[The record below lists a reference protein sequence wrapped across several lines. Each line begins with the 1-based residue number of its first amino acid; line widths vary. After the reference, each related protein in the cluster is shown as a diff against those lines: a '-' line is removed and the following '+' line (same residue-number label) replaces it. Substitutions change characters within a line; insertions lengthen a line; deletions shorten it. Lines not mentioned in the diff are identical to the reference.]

1 MKIAIN
7 LIPFST
13 ISGIEIFSKNL
24 ILNLLKIK
32 GDEEFYIL
40 GSENMPEL
48 LDFPQVELIKIKGLK
63 VKYSKALHQQTLIYP
78 LLKKYK
84 IDLLFSPSPAAPFF
98 YKNKVVV
105 IHDCA
110 YDRFKE
116 FENILSKIYFRA
128 MFYGAKYFSK
138 RIITVSNFSKR
149 ELVELYK
156 INPDKIAVIYE
167 GVPELPEV
175 REEFIQK
182 TLAKFKIDSSYFLYI
197 GNWRPRKNLPG
208 LIKAF
213 KLFREKGFDY
223 FLVIGGRKDKRF
235 LDLEKEIKKNKLEG
249 KVILTDALSR
259 EEVAAL
265 YKKAKAL
272 TFPSYYEGFGL
283 PCLPP
288 ETNVITREG
297 VKQIKEIKVGDCVL
311 THLGKFKN
319 TTRIFKRKINGKI
332 IEIQPYSFNTPIQLT
347 PEHPILAFKR
357 PSKKWKKGKR
367 ENWWSYQKP
376 TWMPAKDIKK
386 GDCVI
391 FPIPQGEQKRV
402 KNFDLKD
409 FDKNLKSNRRFV
421 WYKMGYSPKTERHLK
436 VKRFVKINKELAKLI
451 GIYIAEGSTNSKKFN
466 SIEFSL
472 GFEPS
477 LAREIKS
484 LVKAIFGVDSLIKKE
499 RNKLR
504 VIISGKILAKFFA
517 ELCGAGAL
525 NKKIVPTFLYGDRKI
540 LRIVIE
546 YIKKGDGCK
555 VGDRISFSTSSK
567 QLVNDI
573 KIALLRLGQRAN
585 IGEYKRKKKTNEEF
599 SINFSLNNTKNYS
612 HSNKSWFLKNKG
624 YCAFLVKKS
633 KKVPYIGKVYNLEV
647 EEDNSYVTE
656 SFAVHNCLEAQSL
669 GIPVLTSNTSS
680 LPEVG
685 GDSVLYV
692 DPYSIEDITRGME
705 KIAFDEKLREDL
717 IKKGF
722 ENIKR
727 FSWEKTARELL
738 ALFYSLERT

>member
-1 MKIAIN
+1 MRIGIN
-7 LIPFST
+7 LIPFS
-13 ISGIEIFSKNL
+13 SVQGIEIFSRNL
-24 ILNLLKIK
+24 ILNLLKLK
-32 GDEEFYIL
+32 KDEEFFIL

-182 TLAKFKIDSSYFLYI
+182 TLDKFKIDKPYFLYI

-283 PCLPP
+283 P
-288 ETNVITREG
+288 
-297 VKQIKEIKVGDCVL
+297 VL
-311 THLGKFKN
+311 
-319 TTRIFKRKINGKI
+319 
-332 IEIQPYSFNTPIQLT
+332 E
-347 PEHPILAFKR
+347 
-357 PSKKWKKGKR
+357 
-367 ENWWSYQKP
+367 
-376 TWMPAKDIKK
+376 
-386 GDCVI
+386 
-391 FPIPQGEQKRV
+391 
-402 KNFDLKD
+402 
-409 FDKNLKSNRRFV
+409 
-421 WYKMGYSPKTERHLK
+421 
-436 VKRFVKINKELAKLI
+436 
-451 GIYIAEGSTNSKKFN
+451 AE
-466 SIEFSL
+466 SL
-472 GFEPS
+472 G
-477 LAREIKS
+477 
-484 LVKAIFGVDSLIKKE
+484 V
-499 RNKLR
+499 
-504 VIISGKILAKFFA
+504 
-517 ELCGAGAL
+517 
-525 NKKIVPTFLYGDRKI
+525 
-540 LRIVIE
+540 
-546 YIKKGDGCK
+546 
-555 VGDRISFSTSSK
+555 
-567 QLVNDI
+567 
-573 KIALLRLGQRAN
+573 
-585 IGEYKRKKKTNEEF
+585 
-599 SINFSLNNTKNYS
+599 
-612 HSNKSWFLKNKG
+612 
-624 YCAFLVKKS
+624 
-633 KKVPYIGKVYNLEV
+633 
-647 EEDNSYVTE
+647 
-656 SFAVHNCLEAQSL
+656 
-669 GIPVLTSNTSS
+669 PVLTSNTSS
-680 LPEVG
+680 LPEVA

-692 DPYSIEDITRGME
+692 DPYSVEDIARGLE
-705 KIAFDEKLREDL
+705 KIAFDEELRKNL
-717 IKKGF
+717 IQKGY

-727 FSWEKTARELL
+727 FSWQKAASQLL
-738 ALFYSLERT
+738 NLIHSL